1 MGRLNMIIGLEETN
15 QLWCKANRV
24 EEAIQDMDLV
34 LGTPPTKGRNISNA
48 FNTVPVSVLDTL
60 VHPFFDELRDPLM
73 HVSFL
78 PPLFNF
84 KPHELKGVRVPV
96 EIMAKLVP
104 EHAEEAGSMARF
116 VILSAVNLIFF
127 SLGL

>member
-1 MGRLNMIIGLEETN
+1 
-15 QLWCKANRV
+15 
-24 EEAIQDMDLV
+24 V

-48 FNTVPVSVLDTL
+48 FNTTVPVSVLDTL

-84 KPHELKGVRVPV
+84 KPHAELKGVRVPV

-104 EHAEEAGSMARF
+104 EHAEEAGSMAGF

>member
-1 MGRLNMIIGLEETN
+1 
-15 QLWCKANRV
+15 
-24 EEAIQDMDLV
+24 V

-78 PPLFNF
+78 PPVFNF

-104 EHAEEAGSMARF
+104 EHAEEAGSMAGF
-116 VILSAVNLIFF
+116 VILSAARFKISGNRLSASWKGSNWCIDRLVTSQIQ
-127 SLGL
+127 SGLNS

>member
-1 MGRLNMIIGLEETN
+1 
-15 QLWCKANRV
+15 
-24 EEAIQDMDLV
+24 
-34 LGTPPTKGRNISNA
+34 
-48 FNTVPVSVLDTL
+48 
-60 VHPFFDELRDPLM
+60 M

-84 KPHELKGVRVPV
+84 KPHGTNYILPCLPNCCPSDLKLMVFFFFFFFNVLCVKAELKGVRVPV

>member
-1 MGRLNMIIGLEETN
+1 MSKSTRWLVLQRHGFFPSSSICFHG
-15 QLWCKANRV
+15 KV
-24 EEAIQDMDLV
+24 V

>member
-1 MGRLNMIIGLEETN
+1 ML
-15 QLWCKANRV
+15 CVKA
-24 EEAIQDMDLV
+24 
-34 LGTPPTKGRNISNA
+34 
-48 FNTVPVSVLDTL
+48 
-60 VHPFFDELRDPLM
+60 
-73 HVSFL
+73 
-78 PPLFNF
+78 
-84 KPHELKGVRVPV
+84 ELKGVRVPV